1 MSSDQQ
7 DQATAVKATTSSFW
21 DKMPIGKSVFTSLFV
36 LIALVAWLFSGW
48 LSDSSKELA
57 VAKPLKDTMQEA
69 NRFKVVVQAL
79 EARPYL
85 NKINLQARSEADKVV
100 TIAAETNGTISA
112 LPVDKGAFVQA
123 NQTICKIDIGARK
136 AQLDEAKAMRDAR
149 QIEFDAATKLT
160 EQGHVSKS
168 QLAASRAAYDAS
180 KAAVKGRQVE
190 LSRATIKAPFDGILD
205 RLPVK
210 VGDFISV
217 GQPCAT
223 IIDKDPLLVVGHIAE
238 NQVNSIG
245 VGAIGEAAFVTGE
258 TVRGKVRYIAE
269 TPHLTTRTFRVE
281 LEIDNK
287 DLLLRDGVSAEL
299 TLQTGDVLATRIPQG
314 ILTMSDDGKL
324 GVRVIDEGRVA
335 FRDVT
340 IVADNLDGVLVTGLR
355 ARENV
360 IIAGGEYTRDGRQV
374 DFEFAAPALA
384 DVVTP
389 GVEVR

>member
-1 MSSDQQ
+1 
-7 DQATAVKATTSSFW
+7 
-21 DKMPIGKSVFTSLFV
+21 
-36 LIALVAWLFSGW
+36 
-48 LSDSSKELA
+48 
-57 VAKPLKDTMQEA
+57 
-69 NRFKVVVQAL
+69 
-79 EARPYL
+79 
-85 NKINLQARSEADKVV
+85 
-100 TIAAETNGTISA
+100 
-112 LPVDKGAFVQA
+112 
-123 NQTICKIDIGARK
+123 
-136 AQLDEAKAMRDAR
+136 
-149 QIEFDAATKLT
+149 
-160 EQGHVSKS
+160 
-168 QLAASRAAYDAS
+168 LAASRAAYDAS

-190 LSRATIKAPFDGILD
+190 LSRATIRAPFDGILD

-238 NQVNSIG
+238 NQVNS
-245 VGAIGEAAFVTGE
+245 VRLGAIGKAAFVTGE
-258 TVRGKVRYIAE
+258 TVQGKVRYIAE
-269 TPHLTTRTFRVE
+269 TPNLATRTFRIE

-299 TLQTGDVLATRIPQG
+299 TLQTGNVLATRIPQG

-335 FRDVT
+335 FRDVA

-384 DVVTP
+384 DVATP
-389 GVEVR
+389 SVEVR

>member
-7 DQATAVKATTSSFW
+7 EQTNAAATKAPSFW
-21 DKMPIGKSVFTSLFV
+21 DKMPVGKSVFTSILV
-36 LIALVAWLFSGW
+36 IIALIAWLFSGL
-48 LSDSSKELA
+48 LSHSSDELA
-57 VAKPLKDTMQEA
+57 IAKPLSETIQQA

-85 NKINLQARSEADKVV
+85 NEINLQARSEADKVV

-123 NQTICKIDIGARK
+123 NQTICKIDIGARQ

-149 QIEFDAATKLT
+149 QIEFNAATKLT

-190 LSRATIKAPFDGILD
+190 LSRATIRAPFDGILD

-238 NQVNSIG
+238 NQVNS
-245 VGAIGEAAFVTGE
+245 VRLGAIGKAAFVTGE
-258 TVRGKVRYIAE
+258 TVQGKVRYIAE
-269 TPHLTTRTFRVE
+269 TPNLATRTFRIE

-299 TLQTGDVLATRIPQG
+299 TLQTGNVLATRIPQG

-335 FRDVT
+335 FRDVA

-384 DVVTP
+384 DIATHS
-389 GVEVR
+389 VEVR